1 MTKTKKNIV
10 FFLLCFRFK
19 ALNKLE
25 KIESSGSQTALF
37 NLTDGAQGAEEL
49 SEGAKGEEEPL
60 YSRIGGSADTTDT
73 TTVQIHEMHESPPE
87 LPQRNA
93 PLETTV

>member
-1 MTKTKKNIV
+1 MG
-10 FFLLCFRFK
+10 
-19 ALNKLE
+19 

-37 NLTDGAQGAEEL
+37 NLADGAQGAEEL
-49 SEGAKGEEEPL
+49 ADGAQGAEELADGAQGEEEPL

-73 TTVQIHEMHESPPE
+73 TTVQMHESPPE
-87 LPQRNA
+87 LPERNYA

>member
-1 MTKTKKNIV
+1 MG
-10 FFLLCFRFK
+10 
-19 ALNKLE
+19 

-37 NLTDGAQGAEEL
+37 NLADGAQGAEEL
-49 SEGAKGEEEPL
+49 ADGAQGEEEPL

-73 TTVQIHEMHESPPE
+73 TTVQMHESPPE
-87 LPQRNA
+87 LPERNYA